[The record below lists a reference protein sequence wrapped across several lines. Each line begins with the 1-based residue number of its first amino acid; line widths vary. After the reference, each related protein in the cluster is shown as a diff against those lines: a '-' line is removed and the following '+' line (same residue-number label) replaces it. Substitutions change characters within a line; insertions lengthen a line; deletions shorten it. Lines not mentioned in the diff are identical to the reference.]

1 MSSSGV
7 FVSSCGVTGP
17 PHHTHPP
24 LSQDLHV
31 SQGAVDSSEDMD
43 RLNRNMPE
51 CGRQTHQVLQSTP
64 LDLIETG
71 KGLKFQA
78 ERPHLVSL
86 GSGRLST
93 AITLLPLP
101 EGRTTLGRGPMDIN
115 IQGPGVADQ
124 HCYIENRSGLIM
136 LHPCGNLCAIDGLQ
150 VKQPVRL
157 SQGCMLCF
165 GQSNFF
171 RFNHPEEAF
180 RMKSMMP
187 HGGSVSTGDYRICAD
202 TESLVNGNHQSS
214 PAKSPR
220 APGERIQSEHSAI
233 VSSIEKDLQ
242 DIMDSLVMDD
252 PQSSSLEAKKPP
264 GGQSIPHSPLSP
276 MVNGGGRY
284 LLSPPT
290 SPGAMSVGSSYEN
303 TSPPFSPLSSPSAAS
318 SGSFTSPSPSGGP
331 QDQSSSLPPVPVRS
345 SSYNF
350 TSQPPPLPQPRTIL
364 PNFSSGGAGQKVQE
378 SPRLQRKFL
387 AEAPPSPK
395 PSRRGLGQD
404 GSESPRQTSLL
415 SSSESLNSRTM
426 VPSSPRLTPK
436 FPTSSSPSPSSPR
449 TKSTTV
455 LHERPSSPF
464 REQTTLADRSL
475 TSSPSRQLSQP
486 IRAFQPPL
494 DPIVHVIQGSPLQQ
508 HPRSLQPPESPRM
521 ARRNLELNG
530 GSGASSTMRE
540 LPPLSPSMARRG
552 VPVLPGALP
561 GTIPT
566 LKTPDSPSSLC
577 KLVPESP
584 RLRRKTG
591 STSEEQMCSRGIR
604 ARTPSPTSMMMEGSG
619 SCGGVRKGSVGNT
632 LSPAY
637 SLGSLPGS
645 SPAASPRTHRKMSAG
660 RPHPGMRERKNSI
673 TEISDNEDELL
684 EYHRRQREER
694 LREQEMERLERQRL
708 ETILNLCAEYNKGE
722 SPGLDP
728 LGSGRTGFP
737 GGPADGSGQRTSV
750 ENVLGGTTSSAALRL
765 AQRLR
770 ESDEENLKEECSS
783 TESTHQE
790 HEDSSSSGST
800 GRLELGYLVEERV
813 RVLARIDEL
822 KTRLTELEQQ
832 LQESKQEAEMERA
845 LLQGERQ
852 AEHDQIEAETDI
864 VTQLQRKLDEL
875 ESAIQ
880 REKDKERANVEAERR
895 ALQSLQEGYA
905 ELKNQLHNCP
915 ESLREQLQE
924 QLKRDGEALEA
935 GTKKFED
942 LEFQQLER
950 ESSLEEE
957 RETISQQLLQER
969 AEYHSSVAKR
979 KEKVSALENQ
989 ANQLSLQASQE
1000 CERLAKDR
1008 GLTLQ
1013 MLQKEKERLS
1023 ALEKRYHN
1031 LTGGKSFPK
1040 SSTAMREE
1048 MLQIR
1053 EADLLSEDV
1062 HSSQHS
1068 LCQASPPYLHPSPSC
1083 QLYPSSPTEEYMK
1096 LSDVYKM
1103 YGGGRHGSS
1112 KPASHGQAFAIDA
1125 TLAGACEDY
1134 VTVGQLNQMY
1144 GMPKVES
1151 SPTSPL
1157 RQPLQSGV
1165 VDPAFSCLPSPHGSS
1180 LSLSVEYQSEG
1191 SRPHLPKLDLEQW
1204 YQELM
1209 ADSGQLCPPSLP
1221 VKSLSGRRPVLQ
1233 VFRSKLDSDPGL
1245 SLYQPK
1251 SGSSSPLQH
1260 GAATLGRNTS
1270 SKQSPLLVANST
1282 GSLPR
1287 NLAATLQDIETKRQ
1301 LALQQKEPQTSRQN
1315 TVEESSAGQQ
1325 VIEEQRRRLAELKQR
1340 AAVEAQCQ
1348 WEALH
1353 GSQTHLMSASP
1364 SSSSYS
1370 PVMTYSPTLS
1380 HSSVG
1385 LPPLVHHSILHH
1397 QPPSAGEQPYD
1408 TLSLESSDSMDT
1420 SISTGNN
1427 SACSP
1432 DNMSSVGGVDTLKIE
1447 EMEKMLK
1454 EAQLEKARL
1463 IESREREG
1471 LVRRQMLEEER
1482 RRREEAEK
1490 RLQDET
1496 FHRQQLV
1503 EKEVKMRAK
1512 NFSQARPMTRYL
1524 PIRKEEFDLRSHVES
1539 SGHSV
1544 DTCYHV
1550 ILTEKMCKGYLVK
1563 MGGKIKSW
1571 KKRWFVFDR
1580 LKRTLSYYVDKHET
1594 KLKGV
1599 IYFQAIEEVYYDHL
1613 RSATKSP
1620 NTSLTFCV
1628 KTHDRLYYMVAPS
1641 AEAMRIWMD
1650 VIVTGAEG
1658 YTQFMN

>member
-1 MSSSGV
+1 MEAV
-7 FVSSCGVTGP
+7 
-17 PHHTHPP
+17 H
-24 LSQDLHV
+24 LLDNWRKDLHV
-31 SQGAVDSSEDMD
+31 SQAAVDSSVDMD
-43 RLNRNMPE
+43 RLNRNIMPE

-101 EGRTTLGRGPMDIN
+101 EGRTTLGHGPTDIS
-115 IQGPGVADQ
+115 IQGPGVATQ
-124 HCYIENRSGLIM
+124 HCFIENRSGVIT

-150 VKQPVRL
+150 VAKPVRL

-165 GQSNFF
+165 GQSAFF

-187 HGGSVSTGDYRICAD
+187 HGGSVSSGDYRLCAD
-202 TESLVNGNHQSS
+202 TESLVNGNHQAG
-214 PAKSPR
+214 PAQCPS
-220 APGERIQSEHSAI
+220 APGDRVQSEHSAI

-252 PQSSSLEAKKPP
+252 PQPSSSDGKKPP
-264 GGQSIPHSPLSP
+264 GGQPIPHSPLSP

-303 TSPPFSPLSSPSAAS
+303 NSPPFSPLSSPSAAS

-350 TSQPPPLPQPRTIL
+350 TTQPPPVPQPRTIL
-364 PNFSSGGAGQKVQE
+364 PNFSGGGLGQKVQE
-378 SPRLQRKFL
+378 SPRLQRKVL
-387 AEAPPSPK
+387 TEAPPSPK
-395 PSRRGLGQD
+395 PSRRGLSQD
-404 GSESPRQTSLL
+404 GSESPRQTSVL
-415 SSSESLNSRTM
+415 SSNESLSSRNM

-436 FPTSSSPSPSSPR
+436 FPSCPSPSPSSPR
-449 TKSTTV
+449 TKTTTV
-455 LHERPSSPF
+455 LHERPASPF
-464 REQTTLADRSL
+464 REQTSLADCSL
-475 TSSPSRQLSQP
+475 PSSPSRQLSQP
-486 IRAFQPPL
+486 TRAFQPPL
-494 DPIVHVIQGSPLQQ
+494 DPIVHIIQGSPLQQ

-521 ARRNLELNG
+521 VRRNMELNG
-530 GSGASSTMRE
+530 SGGGVSSMRE

-566 LKTPDSPSSLC
+566 LRTPDSPSGLG
-577 KLVPESP
+577 KFVPESP
-584 RLRRKTG
+584 RLRRKSG
-591 STSEEQMCSRGIR
+591 STSEEPACSRGIR
-604 ARTPSPTSMMMEGSG
+604 ARSPSPTSMMMEGG
-619 SCGGVRKGSVGNT
+619 GGGAGVRKASFGNS

-645 SPAASPRTHRKMSAG
+645 SPVSSPRTHRKMSAG

-673 TEISDNEDELL
+673 SEISDNEDELL

-737 GGPADGSGQRTSV
+737 GGLSDGLGRRPSL
-750 ENVLGGTTSSAALRL
+750 ENILGGTPSSATLRL
-765 AQRLR
+765 AQRQR

-790 HEDSSSSGST
+790 HEDSGSA
-800 GRLELGYLVEERV
+800 GRLELGYLEDERV
-813 RVLARIDEL
+813 RVLARIDEF

-852 AEHDQIEAETDI
+852 AELDQMEAETDI
-864 VTQLQRKLDEL
+864 IAQLQHKLDEL

-895 ALQSLQEGYA
+895 GLQSLQEGYA

-969 AEYHSSVAKR
+969 AEYHGSVAKR
-979 KEKVSALENQ
+979 KEKVSALECQ
-989 ANQLSLQASQE
+989 ASQLGLQASQE

-1008 GLTLQ
+1008 TLTLQ

-1023 ALEKRYHN
+1023 ALEKRYHS

-1040 SSTAMREE
+1040 SSTAMRE
-1048 MLQIR
+1048 
-1053 EADLLSEDV
+1053 
-1062 HSSQHS
+1062 
-1068 LCQASPPYLHPSPSC
+1068 
-1083 QLYPSSPTEEYMK
+1083 
-1096 LSDVYKM
+1096 
-1103 YGGGRHGSS
+1103 
-1112 KPASHGQAFAIDA
+1112 
-1125 TLAGACEDY
+1125 
-1134 VTVGQLNQMY
+1134 
-1144 GMPKVES
+1144 
-1151 SPTSPL
+1151 
-1157 RQPLQSGV
+1157 
-1165 VDPAFSCLPSPHGSS
+1165 
-1180 LSLSVEYQSEG
+1180 
-1191 SRPHLPKLDLEQW
+1191 
-1204 YQELM
+1204 
-1209 ADSGQLCPPSLP
+1209 
-1221 VKSLSGRRPVLQ
+1221 

-1245 SLYQPK
+1245 SLHQPK
-1251 SGSSSPLQH
+1251 SGSASPLQH
-1260 GAATLGRNTS
+1260 GAATLGRNSS
-1270 SKQSPLLVANST
+1270 SKSPLLAANST

-1301 LALQQKEPQTSRQN
+1301 LALQQK
-1315 TVEESSAGQQ
+1315 GQQ

-1353 GSQTHLMSASP
+1353 GSQTHLMT
-1364 SSSSYS
+1364 SSSSSPSYS
-1370 PVMTYSPTLS
+1370 PIMSYSPALS

-1385 LPPLVHHSILHH
+1385 PPPMVHHSILHH

-1420 SISTGNN
+1420 SVSTGNN

-1432 DNMSSVGGVDTLKIE
+1432 DNMSSVGGADAMKIE

-1463 IESREREG
+1463 IESRERES
-1471 LVRRQMLEEER
+1471 LARRQMLEEER

-1503 EKEVKMRAK
+1503 EKEVKMRSK

-1544 DTCYHV
+1544 DTCYHL

-1580 LKRTLSYYVDKHET
+1580 LKRTFSYYVDKHET

-1620 NTSLTFCV
+1620 NPSLTFCV

-1658 YTQFMN
+1658 YTQFLN

>member
-1 MSSSGV
+1 MEAMRLLDSWRK
-7 FVSSCGVTGP
+7 
-17 PHHTHPP
+17 
-24 LSQDLHV
+24 DLHMP
-31 SQGAVDSSEDMD
+31 QGTVDSSVDMD
-43 RLNRNMPE
+43 HLNRNMPK
-51 CGRQTHQVLQSTP
+51 CGRQTLESTP
-64 LDLIETG
+64 LDLVDTG

-101 EGRTTLGRGPMDIN
+101 EGRTTLGHGPTDIS
-115 IQGPGVADQ
+115 IQGPEVAAQ
-124 HCYIENRSGLIM
+124 HCYIENRSGVIT
-136 LHPCGNLCAIDGLQ
+136 LHPCGNLCVIDGLQ
-150 VKQPVRL
+150 VTQPVRL

-165 GQSNFF
+165 GQSAFF

-187 HGGSVSTGDYRICAD
+187 HGSSVPTADYRLCTD
-202 TESLVNGNHQSS
+202 TESLVNGNHQAS
-214 PAKSPR
+214 PAQSCPV
-220 APGERIQSEHSAI
+220 PGDRVQSEHSAI

-252 PQSSSLEAKKPP
+252 LQSSSSEVKKPP
-264 GGQSIPHSPLSP
+264 GGQLIPHSPLSP
-276 MVNGGGRY
+276 VVNGGGQY

-318 SGSFTSPSPSGGP
+318 SGSFTSPSPIGGP

-350 TSQPPPLPQPRTIL
+350 TTQPPPVPQPRTIL
-364 PNFSSGGAGQKVQE
+364 PNFSSGGVVQKVQE
-378 SPRLQRKFL
+378 SPRLPRKVL
-387 AEAPPSPK
+387 TETSPSPK
-395 PSRRGLGQD
+395 LSRRGLGQD
-404 GSESPRQTSLL
+404 RCESPRQTSLL
-415 SSSESLNSRTM
+415 SSDESLSSRNT
-426 VPSSPRLTPK
+426 VPSSPRLMPK
-436 FPTSSSPSPSSPR
+436 FSTCPSSSPSNPW
-449 TKSTTV
+449 TKTTTV
-455 LHERPSSPF
+455 LQERPSSPF
-464 REQTTLADRSL
+464 REQTSLADHSL
-475 TSSPSRQLSQP
+475 TSSPPRQLSQP
-486 IRAFQPPL
+486 TRAFQPPL
-494 DPIVHVIQGSPLQQ
+494 DPIVHIIQGAPLQQ

-521 ARRNLELNG
+521 VRRNLELNG
-530 GSGASSTMRE
+530 ANGAGISMRE

-552 VPVLPGALP
+552 VPVLPGAIP
-561 GTIPT
+561 GTIPA
-566 LKTPDSPSSLC
+566 LRTPDSPSGVG
-577 KLVPESP
+577 KLIPESP
-584 RLRRKTG
+584 RLRRKAG
-591 STSEEQMCSRGIR
+591 STSEEVICSRGMR
-604 ARTPSPTSMMMEGSG
+604 ARSPSPTFQMMESGSG
-619 SCGGVRKGSVGNT
+619 AGVRKSSLGNS

-722 SPGLDP
+722 GTGLDP

-737 GGPADGSGQRTSV
+737 GSLVDGTGRRLSM
-750 ENVLGGTTSSAALRL
+750 ENILGGTPASAGLRL
-765 AQRLR
+765 VQRQR

-790 HEDSSSSGST
+790 VRTSPASSTASALHNGDRQHEELSSS
-800 GRLELGYLVEERV
+800 GRLELGYLEDERV
-813 RVLARIDEL
+813 RVLAQIDEL

-852 AEHDQIEAETDI
+852 AELNQIDAETDI
-864 VTQLQRKLDEL
+864 ITQLQHKLDEL

-880 REKDKERANVEAERR
+880 REKDKERANLESERR

-924 QLKRDGEALEA
+924 QLKRDGEVLEA

-942 LEFQQLER
+942 LEFQQLEK

-957 RETISQQLLQER
+957 RETIGQQLLQER
-969 AEYHSSVAKR
+969 AEYHGSVAKR
-979 KEKVSALENQ
+979 KEKVSALESQ
-989 ANQLSLQASQE
+989 ANQLGLQASQE
-1000 CERLAKDR
+1000 CERMAKDR
-1008 GLTLQ
+1008 TLTLQ

-1023 ALEKRYHN
+1023 ALEKRYHS

-1040 SSTAMREE
+1040 SSTAMRE
-1048 MLQIR
+1048 
-1053 EADLLSEDV
+1053 
-1062 HSSQHS
+1062 
-1068 LCQASPPYLHPSPSC
+1068 
-1083 QLYPSSPTEEYMK
+1083 
-1096 LSDVYKM
+1096 
-1103 YGGGRHGSS
+1103 
-1112 KPASHGQAFAIDA
+1112 
-1125 TLAGACEDY
+1125 
-1134 VTVGQLNQMY
+1134 
-1144 GMPKVES
+1144 
-1151 SPTSPL
+1151 
-1157 RQPLQSGV
+1157 
-1165 VDPAFSCLPSPHGSS
+1165 
-1180 LSLSVEYQSEG
+1180 
-1191 SRPHLPKLDLEQW
+1191 
-1204 YQELM
+1204 
-1209 ADSGQLCPPSLP
+1209 
-1221 VKSLSGRRPVLQ
+1221 
-1233 VFRSKLDSDPGL
+1233 VFRSKLDSDPGVL
-1245 SLYQPK
+1245 PQHK
-1251 SGSSSPLQH
+1251 MGSASPLLH

-1270 SKQSPLLVANST
+1270 SKQSPLLAANST
-1282 GSLPR
+1282 SSLPR

-1301 LALQQKEPQTSRQN
+1301 LALQQKEPQTSRQPII
-1315 TVEESSAGQQ
+1315 EGSSAGQQ

-1340 AAVEAQCQ
+1340 AAAEAQCQ

-1353 GSQTHLMSASP
+1353 GSQPHLITSSSP
-1364 SSSSYS
+1364 SPSNS
-1370 PVMTYSPTLS
+1370 PVMAYSPALS
-1380 HSSVG
+1380 HSSAG
-1385 LPPLVHHSILHH
+1385 PPPLVHHSILHH
-1397 QPPSAGEQPYD
+1397 HPPSGEQPYD

-1463 IESREREG
+1463 IESRERES
-1471 LVRRQMLEEER
+1471 LARRQMLEEER

-1503 EKEVKMRAK
+1503 EKEVKMRSK

-1524 PIRKEEFDLRSHVES
+1524 PIRKEEFDLRSHIES
-1539 SGHSV
+1539 SGHNV
-1544 DTCYHV
+1544 ETCYQV

-1580 LKRTLSYYVDKHET
+1580 LKRTFSYYVDKHET

-1620 NTSLTFCV
+1620 NPSLTFCV
-1628 KTHDRLYYMVAPS
+1628 KNPRPALLHGWPLQQRP
-1641 AEAMRIWMD
+1641 
-1650 VIVTGAEG
+1650 
-1658 YTQFMN
+1658 

>member
-1 MSSSGV
+1 
-7 FVSSCGVTGP
+7 
-17 PHHTHPP
+17 
-24 LSQDLHV
+24 
-31 SQGAVDSSEDMD
+31 
-43 RLNRNMPE
+43 
-51 CGRQTHQVLQSTP
+51 
-64 LDLIETG
+64 
-71 KGLKFQA
+71 
-78 ERPHLVSL
+78 
-86 GSGRLST
+86 
-93 AITLLPLP
+93 
-101 EGRTTLGRGPMDIN
+101 
-115 IQGPGVADQ
+115 
-124 HCYIENRSGLIM
+124 
-136 LHPCGNLCAIDGLQ
+136 
-150 VKQPVRL
+150 
-157 SQGCMLCF
+157 MLCF

-1083 QLYPSSPTEEYMK
+1083 QLYPSSPTE
-1096 LSDVYKM
+1096 
-1103 YGGGRHGSS
+1103 
-1112 KPASHGQAFAIDA
+1112 
-1125 TLAGACEDY
+1125 DY

>member
-1 MSSSGV
+1 MAWSWESL
-7 FVSSCGVTGP
+7 VTS
-17 PHHTHPP
+17 HTCCC
-24 LSQDLHV
+24 LNSRMMLKKVRFKDLHV
-31 SQGAVDSSEDMD
+31 SQGAVDSSVDMD

-101 EGRTTLGRGPMDIN
+101 EGQTTLGRGPMDIN
-115 IQGPGVADQ
+115 IQGPGVAAQ
-124 HCYIENRSGLIM
+124 HCYIENRSGVIT

-150 VKQPVRL
+150 IMQPVRL

-187 HGGSVSTGDYRICAD
+187 QGGSVSTGDYRICTD
-202 TESLVNGNHQSS
+202 TESFVNGNHQSS
-214 PAKSPR
+214 PAKSPP
-220 APGERIQSEHSAI
+220 APGERNQSEHSAI

-264 GGQSIPHSPLSP
+264 GDQSIPHSPLSP

-303 TSPPFSPLSSPSAAS
+303 NSPPFSPLSSPSAAS

-331 QDQSSSLPPVPVRS
+331 QDQSYSLPPVPVRS

-378 SPRLQRKFL
+378 SPRLQRMVL

-404 GSESPRQTSLL
+404 GSESPRQMSLL
-415 SSSESLNSRTM
+415 SSSESLNSRNI

-436 FPTSSSPSPSSPR
+436 FPTCSSPSPSSPR

-455 LHERPSSPF
+455 LHERPASPF

-475 TSSPSRQLSQP
+475 PSSPSRQLSQP
-486 IRAFQPPL
+486 FRAFQPPL

-521 ARRNLELNG
+521 VRRNLELNG
-530 GSGASSTMRE
+530 GSGASNTMRE

-566 LKTPDSPSSLC
+566 LRTPDSPSSLC

-591 STSEEQMCSRGIR
+591 STSEEQMCSRGVR
-604 ARTPSPTSMMMEGSG
+604 ARSPSPTSMMMEGSG
-619 SCGGVRKGSVGNT
+619 SCAGVRKASVGNT

-722 SPGLDP
+722 GTGLDP
-728 LGSGRTGFP
+728 LGLGRTGFP
-737 GGPADGSGQRTSV
+737 GGQADGSGQRMSV
-750 ENVLGGTTSSAALRL
+750 ENVLGGTPSSAALRL
-765 AQRLR
+765 AQRMR

-790 HEDSSSSGST
+790 VRASPASSTASALHNGDRQHEDSSSSGST
-800 GRLELGYLVEERV
+800 ARLELGYLVEERV

-924 QLKRDGEALEA
+924 QLKRDGEVLEA

-969 AEYHSSVAKR
+969 AEYHSSVANR

-1008 GLTLQ
+1008 GLALQ

-1040 SSTAMREE
+1040 SSTAMRE
-1048 MLQIR
+1048 
-1053 EADLLSEDV
+1053 
-1062 HSSQHS
+1062 
-1068 LCQASPPYLHPSPSC
+1068 
-1083 QLYPSSPTEEYMK
+1083 
-1096 LSDVYKM
+1096 
-1103 YGGGRHGSS
+1103 
-1112 KPASHGQAFAIDA
+1112 
-1125 TLAGACEDY
+1125 
-1134 VTVGQLNQMY
+1134 
-1144 GMPKVES
+1144 
-1151 SPTSPL
+1151 
-1157 RQPLQSGV
+1157 
-1165 VDPAFSCLPSPHGSS
+1165 
-1180 LSLSVEYQSEG
+1180 YQSEG
-1191 SRPHLPKLDLEQW
+1191 SRHHLPKLDLEQW

-1209 ADSGQLCPPSLP
+1209 ADSSQLCSPPLP
-1221 VKSLSGRRPVLQ
+1221 SKSLSGRRPVLQ

-1245 SLYQPK
+1245 SLHQPK
-1251 SGSSSPLQH
+1251 SGSASPLQH

-1270 SKQSPLLVANST
+1270 SRQSPLLVANST

-1287 NLAATLQDIETKRQ
+1287 NLAATLQEIEIKRQ
-1301 LALQQKEPQTSRQN
+1301 LALQQK
-1315 TVEESSAGQQ
+1315 GHQ

-1353 GSQTHLMSASP
+1353 GSQPHLMSAS
-1364 SSSSYS
+1364 SSSPSYS

-1397 QPPSAGEQPYD
+1397 HPSSAGEQPYD

-1432 DNMSSVGGVDTLKIE
+1432 DNMSSVGGVDSLKIE

-1454 EAQLEKARL
+1454 EAHLEKARL
-1463 IESREREG
+1463 IESRERES

-1482 RRREEAEK
+1482 RRREDAEK

-1613 RSATKSP
+1613 RSATKRGFFNLNMTSSP